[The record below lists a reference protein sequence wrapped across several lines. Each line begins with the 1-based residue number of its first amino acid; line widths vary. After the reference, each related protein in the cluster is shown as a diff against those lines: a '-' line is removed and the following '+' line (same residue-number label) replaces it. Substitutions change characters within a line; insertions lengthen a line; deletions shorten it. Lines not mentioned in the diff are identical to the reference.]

1 MNMAEQ
7 WMLVCHLFVQKVPQ
21 NWTEESQD
29 GIQRLGVE
37 KEWKSLLPFRERL
50 KELNLFQLIKNKI
63 EKQCGYR
70 V

>member
-1 MNMAEQ
+1 MNTAEQ
-7 WMLVCHLFVQKVPQ
+7 WILFYHLFLRKVPQ
-21 NWTEESQD
+21 KWTGESED
-29 GIQRLGVE
+29 AIQQLEVE